1 MNVVSKKHPERLR
14 EWAQKTLW
22 KRVRQSEAM
31 KKGTG
36 ARALRSLLERL
47 MLDVMYDVP
56 SEKGIKECLV
66 NEDVVEK
73 REKPVLIYEKQSA

>member
-1 MNVVSKKHPERLR
+1 MQ
-14 EWAQKTLW
+14 AI
-22 KRVRQSEAM
+22 

-56 SEKGIKECLV
+56 SSDDILHVHITQAGGRGQGKARRPPPLG
-66 NEDVVEK
+66 
-73 REKPVLIYEKQSA
+73 RAAA